1 MLAVVVS
8 LAMVFAAPVAAPVA
22 APAPARVVSPPLVHH
37 STAATANAQTA
48 AAPRC
53 KTAGLVMWLNAEGSG
68 TAGSFYYKLEFVN
81 LSGRTCTVAGYP
93 GVSAVNLSGRQIGA
107 SAKREV
113 TGQPHTVTLAP
124 EGEATA
130 LMRVVDVG
138 ALPSSCRPTAAAGF
152 RVYPPGETASK
163 VVPYPFRT
171 CSNARERAISVR
183 ALQRE

>member
-1 MLAVVVS
+1 MLALVAS
-8 LAMVFAAPVAAPVA
+8 LATRFAAPT
-22 APAPARVVSPPLVHH
+22 PARVALPPPVLRPVAP
-37 STAATANAQTA
+37 AASARTA

-81 LSGRTCTVAGYP
+81 LSGRTCTLAGYP

-113 TGQPHTVTLAP
+113 TGRPRTVTLAP
-124 EGEATA
+124 GGEATA
-130 LMRVVDVG
+130 LVRVVDVG
-138 ALPSSCRPTAAAGF
+138 ALPSSCRPAAAAGF

-163 VVPYPFRT
+163 LVPYPFRT
-171 CSNARERAISVR
+171 CSNARESAVSVR
-183 ALQRE
+183 ALKRE

>member
-1 MLAVVVS
+1 MLALVAS
-8 LAMVFAAPVAAPVA
+8 LATLFAAH
-22 APAPARVVSPPLVHH
+22 APARVGLPPPIAKLA
-37 STAATANAQTA
+37 TPAASARPA
-48 AAPRC
+48 AVLRC
-53 KTAGLVMWLNAEGSG
+53 KTTGLVIWLNAEGSG

-81 LSGRTCTVAGYP
+81 FSGYTCTLAGYP
-93 GVSAVNLSGRQIGA
+93 GVSAVNLGGHRIGA

-113 TGQPHTVTLAP
+113 TGRPRTVTLVP

-130 LMRVVDVG
+130 LVRVVDVG

-171 CSNARERAISVR
+171 CSNAREGAISVR
-183 ALQRE
+183 ALKRE

>member
-1 MLAVVVS
+1 MLALVAS
-8 LAMVFAAPVAAPVA
+8 LATISAASVA
-22 APAPARVVSPPLVHH
+22 APAPARVVSPPPV
-37 STAATANAQTA
+37 SNPAAPTADAHTA

-53 KTAGLVMWLNAEGSG
+53 KTVGLVMWLNAEGSG

-81 LSGRTCTVAGYP
+81 LSGRTCTLAGYP
-93 GVSAVNLSGRQIGA
+93 GVSAVNLSGHQIGA

-130 LMRVVDVG
+130 LVRVVDVG
-138 ALPSSCRPTAAAGF
+138 ALPSSCHPTAAAGF
-152 RVYPPGETASK
+152 RVYPPGEAASK

-183 ALQRE
+183 SLKRE

>member
-1 MLAVVVS
+1 MLALVAS
-8 LAMVFAAPVAAPVA
+8 LATIFAVPVT
-22 APAPARVVSPPLVHH
+22 APAPVRVVSPSPASRPAVPIAYAH
-37 STAATANAQTA
+37 TA

-53 KTAGLVMWLNAEGSG
+53 KTAGLVMWLNPEDSG

-81 LSGRTCTVAGYP
+81 LSGRTCTLAGYP

-130 LMRVVDVG
+130 LVHVVDVG
-138 ALPSSCRPTAAAGF
+138 ALPSSCHPTAAAGF
-152 RVYPPGETASK
+152 RVYPPGETVSK

-171 CSNARERAISVR
+171 CSNARERAMWAR
-183 ALQRE
+183 ALKRE

>member
-1 MLAVVVS
+1 MLALVAS
-8 LAMVFAAPVAAPVA
+8 IATVFAVPV
-22 APAPARVVSPPLVHH
+22 PARVVPLALVPAAPAASAHA
-37 STAATANAQTA
+37 AAT
-48 AAPRC
+48 PRC

-81 LSGRTCTVAGYP
+81 LSGRTCTLAGYP

-113 TGQPHTVTLAP
+113 TGRPRTVTLAP

-130 LMRVVDVG
+130 IVRVVDVG
-138 ALPSSCRPTAAAGF
+138 ALPASCRPATAAGF
-152 RVYPPGETASK
+152 RVYPPGESASN

-171 CSNARERAISVR
+171 CANPRERAISVR
-183 ALQRE
+183 ALKRE

>member
-1 MLAVVVS
+1 MLALVAS
-8 LAMVFAAPVAAPVA
+8 LAALFA
-22 APAPARVVSPPLVHH
+22 APAPARVAPPPSLPVPR
-37 STAATANAQTA
+37 SATPTANAHTA

-81 LSGRTCTVAGYP
+81 FSGHTCTLAGYP
-93 GVSAVNLSGRQIGA
+93 GVSAVSLGGRRIGA

-113 TGQPHTVTLAP
+113 TGRPRTVTLAP
-124 EGEATA
+124 EGGATA
-130 LMRVVDVG
+130 IVRVVDVG
-138 ALPSSCRPTAAAGF
+138 ALPSSCHPTAAAGF

-171 CSNARERAISVR
+171 CANARESSISVR
-183 ALQRE
+183 ALERE

>member
-1 MLAVVVS
+1 MLALVAS
-8 LAMVFAAPVAAPVA
+8 LAMIFAAPVAT
-22 APAPARVVSPPLVHH
+22 PAPARPVSPPLVSHP
-37 STAATANAQTA
+37 AASSANAQTA
-48 AAPRC
+48 AATRC

-81 LSGRTCTVAGYP
+81 FSGRTCTLAGYP
-93 GVSAVNLSGRQIGA
+93 GVSAVNLSRHQIGA

-130 LMRVVDVG
+130 LVHVVDVG
-138 ALPSSCRPTAAAGF
+138 TLPSSCHPTAAAGF
-152 RVYPPGETASK
+152 RVYPPGETVSK

-171 CSNARERAISVR
+171 CSNARESVISVR
-183 ALQRE
+183 ALKRE

>member
-1 MLAVVVS
+1 MS
-8 LAMVFAAPVAAPVA
+8 HPAAP
-22 APAPARVVSPPLVHH
+22 
-37 STAATANAQTA
+37 TANAHTA

-53 KTAGLVMWLNAEGSG
+53 KTAGLVIWLNAEGSG

-81 LSGRTCTVAGYP
+81 LSGRTCTLAGYA
-93 GVSAVNLSGRQIGA
+93 GVSAVNLSGHQIGA

-113 TGQPHTVTLAP
+113 TGQPHTVMLAP

-130 LMRVVDVG
+130 LVHVVDVG
-138 ALPSSCRPTAAAGF
+138 ALPSSCHPTGAAGF

-171 CSNARERAISVR
+171 CVNARESVISVR
-183 ALQRE
+183 ALKRE